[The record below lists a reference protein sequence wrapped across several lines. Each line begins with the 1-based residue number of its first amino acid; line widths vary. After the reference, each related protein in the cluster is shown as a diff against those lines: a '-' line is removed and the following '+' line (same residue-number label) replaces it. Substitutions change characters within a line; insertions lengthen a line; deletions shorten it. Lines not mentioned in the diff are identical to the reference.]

1 MENTTGTVSERT
13 MPKAA
18 ALPVVGSL
26 PWLLVKPLRFLEETL
41 ARRGSVFELDLGV
54 TRVVFVADVAAAEHV
69 LLGNARNFDKAGAFW
84 DGIRDVLGQG
94 LGASEGALW
103 RRQRKLI
110 QPIFQRSFL
119 ERYRGTIAET
129 IEDALGSLQSNGSI
143 DVAPWCD
150 RLTET
155 LVMRILFGSQLD
167 GARIDELRANMAA
180 MADAVLQGLV
190 IRKLPRWLPMPGRD
204 RLERARRMFSERAT
218 ALITERRLHPAR
230 GDDLLGVLVDATDEL
245 GSMSNQQLV
254 DEAMTFY
261 VAGYET
267 TGATL
272 AWILWLLASHPPVRD
287 ELQAELDRGSDDVPL
302 LGACIQESL
311 RLYPVAPFIIRY
323 TLADDEIGGLR
334 VSAGTPIVVSPW
346 LIQRKPDLWP
356 RPHEFDPR
364 RFMDPALVA
373 GRPRLAWIPFGAGQ
387 RICIGKALSTMEL
400 EESLRRILRRFTP
413 AVAEDRPPPKPRLS
427 TTMRSSTGIYLRMQP
442 R

>member
-143 DVAPWCD
+143 DVAPWC
-150 RLTET
+150 
-155 LVMRILFGSQLD
+155 
-167 GARIDELRANMAA
+167 
-180 MADAVLQGLV
+180 
-190 IRKLPRWLPMPGRD
+190 D